1 MCRFEIERLL
11 DSVDAVI
18 YLLDYTKLK
27 TQEEKELLVKLRTL
41 NPRLFGRLSR
51 RLFFV
56 VNKVDQVRRPSQLQV
71 CRCASQEEQLQR

>member
-1 MCRFEIERLL
+1 M
-11 DSVDAVI
+11 DAVI

-56 VNKVDQVRRPSQLQV
+56 VNKVDQVSRPPS
-71 CRCASQEEQLQR
+71 CMCSCE

>member
-1 MCRFEIERLL
+1 M
-11 DSVDAVI
+11 DAVI

-41 NPRLFGRLSR
+41 NPRLFSRLSR

-56 VNKVDQVRRPSQLQV
+56 VNKVDQV
-71 CRCASQEEQLQR
+71 

>member
-1 MCRFEIERLL
+1 M
-11 DSVDAVI
+11 DAVI

-41 NPRLFGRLSR
+41 NPRLFSRLSR

-56 VNKVDQVRRPSQLQV
+56 VNKVDQVWNPTVRLLV
-71 CRCASQEEQLQR
+71 C